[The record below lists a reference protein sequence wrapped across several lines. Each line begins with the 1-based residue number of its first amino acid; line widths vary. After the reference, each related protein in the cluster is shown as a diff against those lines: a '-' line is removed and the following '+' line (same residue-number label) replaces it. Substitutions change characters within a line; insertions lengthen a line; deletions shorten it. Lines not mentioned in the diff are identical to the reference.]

1 MVFEPDFSLDRSMMV
16 SSIAALSV
24 CRAFEEVIGLGPKIK
39 WVNDIYLNGKKVCGI
54 LTEAETN
61 FETGSISR
69 IIAVSYTHLDVYKR
83 QIKNC
88 VCPGSP

>member
-1 MVFEPDFSLDRSMMV
+1 M
-16 SSIAALSV
+16 
-24 CRAFEEVIGLGPKIK
+24 IGLGPKIK

-69 IIAVSYTHLDVYKR
+69 IIVGVGVNCFEQSFPEELAEKASYVTGAPEISPVVSWL
-83 QIKNC
+83 
-88 VCPGSP
+88 PP